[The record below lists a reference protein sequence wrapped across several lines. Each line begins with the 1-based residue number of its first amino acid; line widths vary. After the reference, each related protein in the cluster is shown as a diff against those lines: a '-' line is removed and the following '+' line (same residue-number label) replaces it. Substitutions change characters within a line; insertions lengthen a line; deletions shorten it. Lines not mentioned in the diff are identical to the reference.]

1 MQFCP
6 KCKSIMLPEQGLI
19 KCRACGFVT
28 EREAPAKNRVHQILR
43 QKREILVLDEELN
56 EGKPTIKAR
65 CPECNCDMAYWWL
78 RQLRAADESEVRF
91 FRCVK
96 CGKTWREYD

>member
-1 MQFCP
+1 
-6 KCKSIMLPEQGLI
+6 MLPEQELL

-28 EREAPAKNRVHQILR
+28 ERETSSKNTVHQISR
-43 QKREILVLDEELN
+43 QKREILVLDEEVS

-65 CPECNCDMAYWWL
+65 CPECNCDTAYWWL

>member
-1 MQFCP
+1 
-6 KCKSIMLPEQGLI
+6 MLPEQELI

-28 EREAPAKNRVHQILR
+28 EREAPTKNNVHQISR
-43 QKREILVLDEELN
+43 QKREILVLDEKLD

-65 CPECNCDMAYWWL
+65 CPECNCDTAYWWL

>member
-1 MQFCP
+1 
-6 KCKSIMLPEQGLI
+6 MLPEQELL

-28 EREAPAKNRVHQILR
+28 ERETSSKNTVHQISR

-65 CPECNCDMAYWWL
+65 CPECNCDTAYWWL

>member
-1 MQFCP
+1 
-6 KCKSIMLPEQGLI
+6 MLPEQELI
-19 KCRACGFVT
+19 KCRACGFMT
-28 EREAPAKNRVHQILR
+28 EREPPAKNNVHQILR
-43 QKREILVLDEELN
+43 QKREILVLDEKLD

-65 CPECNCDMAYWWL
+65 CPECNCDTAYWWL
-78 RQLRAADESEVRF
+78 RQLRSADESEVRF

>member
-1 MQFCP
+1 
-6 KCKSIMLPEQGLI
+6 MLPEQELL

-28 EREAPAKNRVHQILR
+28 ERETSSKNTVHQISR

-65 CPECNCDMAYWWL
+65 CPECNCDIAYWWL